1 MKKKKIICLESTLG
15 SEIDPVTKL
24 PIVSFMILYHANRI
38 NIISLDGVKFTL
50 RLVCCPNKL
59 AIVLFEDNKLSFF
72 TWSLIDICFFPPNVS
87 FPIFMQFLRIS
98 F

>member
-72 TWSLIDICFFPPNVS
+72 TWSLIDICFHPQMSVS
-87 FPIFMQFLRIS
+87 PFLCN